1 MPTLVISPKVPWVP
15 GGVERVVKETTTR
28 LSKKGLKIEIWCTGS
43 KNEMQSW
50 RGLTVKV
57 FSSLL
62 LSLSISTIKELKNS
76 QEKFNIIHIHG
87 TSNLYPLTMLIALKD
102 WQKVVVS
109 PHYHPTGSN
118 LLFRILKPVYDRF
131 IVSAYMRKV
140 NKIICVSRTEKEILI
155 DKFKLPRDK
164 IEVIYNGVDIEKIRS
179 FKSKRIP
186 NQNEV
191 SILYFGRLE
200 KYKNVHMAIEALKY
214 LPDTFVL
221 YIVGRGPYEKEL
233 RKLTQKLGLE
243 KRVKFL
249 GFLPEEELY
258 TLLHSI
264 DVVVNLSDIEAF
276 GIMVIESLAA
286 GKPVIVNNKLG
297 LKELA
302 EYFPRS
308 VIPIDNLTPEE
319 VAELIKDILY
329 KRGLKARGIRR
340 FDWKNITRRYLQQYV
355 DKE

>member
-1 MPTLVISPKVPWVP
+1 MRS
-15 GGVERVVKETTTR
+15 
-28 LSKKGLKIEIWCTGS
+28 
-43 KNEMQSW
+43 M
-50 RGLTVKV
+50 
-57 FSSLL
+57 
-62 LSLSISTIKELKNS
+62 IKELKNS

-200 KYKNVHMAIEALKY
+200 KYKNVHIVIEALKY

-221 YIVGRGPYEKEL
+221 YIVGKGPYETEL
-233 RKLTQKLGLE
+233 RKLTRKLGLE
-243 KRVKFL
+243 NRVKFL

-302 EYFPRS
+302 GYFRGGIVAVNNLNPRNAAD
-308 VIPIDNLTPEE
+308 VILKTIENKKVKIKGLETFEWERTGDT
-319 VAELIKDILY
+319 LITFL
-329 KRGLKARGIRR
+329 LQ
-340 FDWKNITRRYLQQYV
+340 ITE
-355 DKE
+355 D